1 MSLLDFAACWVHR
14 DYRRLWLSGFPILVL
29 DRRHFGLFK
38 LRFLYVFA
46 CFIGWVARPFLGPA
60 HQGLTFFLFSLFG
73 FIFLFLSAMAHWSF
87 PRTLSVD
94 VSCFMQSKSREDVA
108 KIIFDKYNEVYG
120 TPTIQILPG
129 GVARITFKEAV
140 AKQSL
145 LRHDKIS
152 LDGRSCKI
160 FADRRLV

>member
-1 MSLLDFAACWVHR
+1 
-14 DYRRLWLSGFPILVL
+14 
-29 DRRHFGLFK
+29 
-38 LRFLYVFA
+38 
-46 CFIGWVARPFLGPA
+46 
-60 HQGLTFFLFSLFG
+60 
-73 FIFLFLSAMAHWSF
+73 
-87 PRTLSVD
+87 
-94 VSCFMQSKSREDVA
+94 MQSKSREDVA

-160 FADRRLV
+160 FADRRLVWVREKGEKIGLLIPSMVNM